1 MDQQMFRFLDRL
13 PALCTVFL
21 LLPLALTGCGGQ
33 QDATVTGT
41 VLFDGKPITGSQ
53 VTVTFMGENGKPGI
67 GKVDP
72 EGNYKVQVAPGN
84 VKITL
89 AVPLFRTLAGGRVQ
103 EMDPAKFGAKGA
115 VVKASERNKDLPKI
129 PDRFTD
135 PTKTTL
141 TFIVKPGTQ
150 KHDIEIPKK

>member
-1 MDQQMFRFLDRL
+1 MEQHMFTLLGPR
-13 PALCTVFL
+13 ALGTAFF
-21 LLPLALTGCGGQ
+21 LLPLALTGCGQ

-41 VLFDGKPITGSQ
+41 VLLDGKPITGSQ
-53 VTVTFMGENGKPGI
+53 VTVTFTGEKGPPGI

-72 EGNYKVQVAPGN
+72 EGNYKVQMAPGN
-84 VKITL
+84 VRITL

-129 PDRFTD
+129 PARYTD
-135 PTKTTL
+135 PTKTPLNYT
-141 TFIVKPGTQ
+141 VKPGAQ
-150 KHDIEIPKK
+150 KHDIEIPKQ